1 LINALLRK
9 SRAPVAQRFPLVVA
23 EQAEKL
29 PSMKIRPLIIVV
41 PLILFFFIQLL
52 KEVRR
57 C

>member
-29 PSMKIRPLIIVV
+29 PSMKIRPLIIVF